1 MAASISGSFNL
12 SSNYQTAQTSASSG
26 NGAFRA
32 DYQALRQA
40 LQNGDLSGAQTAYN
54 NLEQLIP
61 SGAQSHTLPT
71 ALSAVGQALQ
81 AGNLS
86 GAQQAFAA
94 LQQLVQQANAQ
105 HRSHQIAVS
114 GGAPS
119 VGGSGA
125 PDTDG
130 DGSGIS
136 SVAQGSGSTTAQQA
150 TNSLSLLNV
159 IA

>member
-1 MAASISGSFNL
+1 MAASISGLSNL
-12 SSNYQTAQTSASSG
+12 SSNLATSQTSASSTK
-26 NGAFRA
+26 GAFRA
-32 DYQALRQA
+32 DYQALGQA

-61 SGAQSHTLPT
+61 SRAQSHTLPT

-94 LQQLVQQANAQ
+94 LQQLVQQANTE
-105 HRSHQIAVS
+105 HHDHHIGVS

-119 VGGSGA
+119 VGGGSGVPA
-125 PDTDG
+125 PNG
-130 DGSGIS
+130 GGSGIG
-136 SVAQGSGSTTAQQA
+136 SVAQGAA
-150 TNSLSLLNV
+150 NSLNLLNV
-159 IA
+159 LA